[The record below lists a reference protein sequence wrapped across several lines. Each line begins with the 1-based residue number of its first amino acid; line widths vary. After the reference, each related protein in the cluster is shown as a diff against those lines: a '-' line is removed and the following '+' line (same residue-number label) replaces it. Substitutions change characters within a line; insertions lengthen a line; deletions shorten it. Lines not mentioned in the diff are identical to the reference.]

1 MGYEKG
7 GFMEEPK
14 KVFVSIYCKLFIDCF
29 SQEMVNRMATGQEI
43 YDFLM
48 KDAGLC
54 KDEDNHYEK
63 IPGDCNLWYLGCNEK
78 FGCLKYEDKV
88 LIWDFGES
96 SFARVT
102 TFIGM
107 LYKDGV
113 FTNEQFRKLFENIL
127 EGRQIDCMY
136 DIKDYL
142 VAKKEGKGWTKTK
155 RAYEFRADIKRFVAR
170 VEKHF
175 QDETYFHYFPT
186 VH

>member
-1 MGYEKG
+1 V
-7 GFMEEPK
+7 EEPR
-14 KVFVSIYCKLFIDCF
+14 VFVSIYCMVFDHEF
-29 SQEMVNRMATGQEI
+29 SEEMFNKWATGKEI

-54 KDEDNHYEK
+54 MDDNGQL

-78 FGCLKYEDKV
+78 SGCLKYKDKV
-88 LIWDFGES
+88 FQWDFGES
-96 SFARVT
+96 SFARVI
-102 TFIGM
+102 TFVSMI
-107 LYKDGV
+107 YKDHI
-113 FTNEQFRKLFENIL
+113 FTNEQFSNLFDKIL
-127 EGRQIDCMY
+127 EGRQIDCIY

-142 VAKKEGKGWTKTK
+142 VAQKEGKAWTKTK